1 MSKGITSKKE
11 NYSKWYTDI
20 IKKAELADYGPVK
33 GTMVIRPYGYQI
45 WEKLK
50 NELDQSF
57 KKTGH
62 TNAYFP
68 LFIPKS
74 FFTKESEHVEGFAK
88 ECAIVTH
95 SRLKHNS
102 DKTDLIPDEDS
113 KLEEEVIVRP
123 TSETVIW
130 SMYRKWINSY
140 RDLPILI
147 NQWANVVRW
156 EMRTRLFLRTSEFLW
171 QEGHTAHATEE
182 EAREESLKILDI
194 YKTVVN
200 DILAIP
206 VLTGTK
212 TDSEKFAGAVDTFT
226 IEMMMGDKK
235 ALQAGTSHYLG
246 QNFAKAFDVKFQ
258 DTDNKEKYVYAT
270 SWGVTTRLIGALIM
284 VHGDDKGL
292 RLPPNIAPIQIVVI
306 PIFKNDEDLKVIEST
321 IQKLMNDLNKNN
333 ITYYFDNRKKMSPGF
348 KFNEW
353 EMKGVP
359 IRIEVGLRD
368 IAAKQITCVRRDTSE
383 KSFIKINE
391 AYKQLTK
398 MILEIQNNMFNQ
410 ATNYLNSNIT
420 VVKSYDDFKAVI
432 HAGGFVKC
440 GWDGDNKTEELIKN
454 ETNATIRCIPFDS
467 KVDKKQKCIYSS
479 KPAKY
484 EVVFAKAY

>member
-1 MSKGITSKKE
+1 MSKGVTPKSE
-11 NYSKWYTDI
+11 NYSKWYTDVI
-20 IKKAELADYGPVK
+20 TKAELADYGPVK
-33 GTMVIRPYGYQI
+33 GTMVIRPYGYQL

-50 NELDQSF
+50 DTLDKEF

-62 TNAYFP
+62 INAYFP

-74 FFTKESEHVEGFAK
+74 FLAKESEHVEGFAK

-95 SRLKHNS
+95 SRLTHNK
-102 DKTDLIPDEDS
+102 DKTDLIPDPES
-113 KLEEEVIVRP
+113 KLEEEIIVRP

-171 QEGHTAHATEE
+171 QEGHTAHQTSK
-182 EAREESLKILDI
+182 EAEDETLKILNI
-194 YKTVVN
+194 YESVVQN
-200 DILAIP
+200 TLGIP
-206 VLTGTK
+206 VICGKK
-212 TDSEKFAGAVDTFT
+212 TEAEKFAGADDTYC
-226 IEMMMGDKK
+226 IEAMMGDKR

-258 DTDNKEKYVYAT
+258 DIDNTEKYVYAT
-270 SWGVTTRLIGALIM
+270 SWGVSTRLIGALIM

-292 RLPPNIAPIQIVVI
+292 RLPPNIAPIQVVFV
-306 PIFKNDEDLKVIEST
+306 PIFKTDEDLLE
-321 IQKLMNDLNKNN
+321 IQNYLNQTMNYCTDNN
-333 ITYYFDNRKKMSPGF
+333 ISYYFDDRKKISPGY

-368 IAAKQITCVRRDTSE
+368 MEKQNITLVRRDNSE
-383 KSFIKINE
+383 KTIDNIDL
-391 AYKQLTK
+391 LTPQ
-398 MILEIQNNMFNQ
+398 ISQTLQSIQNNLFNAALSFQEQNTFQ
-410 ATNYLNSNIT
+410 ANAYEE
-420 VVKSYDDFKAVI
+420 FKQLINKGAFI
-432 HAGGFVKC
+432 EC
-440 GWDGDNKTEELIKN
+440 GWDGDAKTEKNIKN
-454 ETNATIRCIPFDS
+454 ETNATIRCIPF
-467 KVDKKQKCIYSS
+467 KQNIQDLKCIYTS
-479 KPAKY
+479 KPAKFN
-484 EVVFAKAY
+484 VIFAKSY